1 MDPKRRRE
9 LELEMEQRRRAN
21 LAKQGEGEGG
31 EDDGEG
37 EDQPSTAGETFADS
51 VQGGT
56 RGITLGMNDVVAGL
70 GAFAGDLYQSTVDG
84 RPRDPDAYAAGVEEE
99 RKRDEAARLRSPRA
113 TKRAELAGVLAT
125 APLVAAKPVQ
135 LAARAASGAPIATT
149 AVVNAAAPAV
159 ARFGRAAVAGAL
171 AKLGFDDVDTLAE
184 VPAKALGGAVLGAGG
199 EGLSSL
205 LSSGMATGVRG
216 TLDDAVALAKPG
228 ARKAAGRAAGAVDVA
243 TDLVPPALLPPGAKK
258 LKDTLRALSPKGQD
272 PPPMGDRSTYDF
284 MQSLGDEFDPLDPAV
299 ARALA
304 EDSKK
309 ANPLASLLDEPMPTM
324 PPRNPRTPLDQ
335 IPKAAP
341 PADPIDELVTARMPA
356 ASEPA
361 STVIPVVTKNSSAGN
376 IAQAVEATA
385 IKLGTTDLATIAN
398 ALKLPTTLASDPLK
412 NAVGRFAFREAVKG
426 AAGKVTGAADDV
438 EGAALR
444 ELAAESKAAGGM
456 TDEAMSAI
464 NQAKREVPRSLLPGD
479 RPMSQVAG
487 ANQGAEM
494 RAAYAALTPEQ
505 RVQWIQYLR
514 GQGFADEKIRTML
527 GVTMRDWRAQSF
539 NR

>member
-1 MDPKRRRE
+1 MDPKRKRE
-9 LELEMEQRRRAN
+9 LELELELRKRRN
-21 LAKQGEGEGG
+21 LAKQGEGEEGA
-31 EDDGEG
+31 DDGEG

-56 RGITLGMNDVVAGL
+56 RGVTLGFNDVAAGL
-70 GAFAGDLYQSTVDG
+70 GAFAGDALQSFRDD
-84 RPRDPDAYAAGVEEE
+84 RPRDPDAYAAGVAEE

-113 TKRAELAGVLAT
+113 TKRAEIAGVLAT

-135 LAARAASGAPIATT
+135 LAARAASGAPVALG
-149 AVVNAAAPAV
+149 AVANAAAPALT
-159 ARFGRAAVAGAL
+159 RYGRAATAGAL
-171 AKLGFDDVDTLAE
+171 SALGFGDVDTLAE
-184 VPAKALGGAVLGAGG
+184 VPLKAAGGAVLGAGG
-199 EGLSSL
+199 EGLGSL

-216 TLDDAVALAKPG
+216 AVDDAVALAKPG
-228 ARKAAGRAAGAVDVA
+228 ARRAAGAAADAVDVA

-258 LKDTLRALSPKGQD
+258 LKDTLRALSPKGEE
-272 PPPMGDRSTYDF
+272 PPAMGDRSTYDF

-304 EDSKK
+304 EESKK
-309 ANPLASLLDEPMPTM
+309 PNPLASLLDEPMPTM
-324 PPRNPRTPLDQ
+324 PARNPRTPADQ
-335 IPKAAP
+335 IPKA
-341 PADPIDELVTARMPA
+341 ADPIDELVTARMPA
-356 ASEPA
+356 ASEPM
-361 STVIPVVTKNSSAGN
+361 STIVPVVTKNSSAGN
-376 IAQAVEATA
+376 IAQAVEAKA
-385 IKLGTTDLATIAN
+385 VELGTTDLATIAN
-398 ALKLPTTLASDPLK
+398 ALKLPTSLVTAPLK
-412 NAVGRFAFREAVKG
+412 NAVGRFAFREAVK
-426 AAGKVTGAADDV
+426 ANAGKTAGAADDV

-464 NQAKREVPRSLLPGD
+464 NQARREVPRSLLPGD
-479 RPMSQVAG
+479 RPMAQVAG